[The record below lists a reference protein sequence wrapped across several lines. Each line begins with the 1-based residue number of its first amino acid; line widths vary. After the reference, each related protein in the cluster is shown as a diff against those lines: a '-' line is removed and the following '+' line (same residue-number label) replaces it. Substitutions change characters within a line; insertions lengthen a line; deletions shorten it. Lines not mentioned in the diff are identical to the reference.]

1 MLYLYLLGIGLLHAS
16 QDFFASAGNAYAPAL
31 LHEYSGYFLSDA

>member
-16 QDFFASAGNAYAPAL
+16 QDFFASAL